1 MSRLTVVVVSYN
13 SRDFLDDCL
22 RAVEAE
28 RADTPLEV
36 VVVDNASTD
45 LDVPLLVQVHPELH
59 VIVNESNLGFSTA
72 CNIGLRAHPADF
84 YLLLNPDCIVGSG
97 AIAACLK
104 FLERESR
111 CGIVGCRVENPDGSL
126 QLACRRSI
134 PTASVALFRFLG
146 FSRLF
151 PRSRRFGR
159 YNFTYLDDRLT
170 HEVEAVSGSFM
181 MFRAAVL
188 EQTGGLDEQFFLYGE
203 DLDFCFRAAKA
214 GWRIFYFADAR
225 VTHHKRQSSRQNAD
239 LANYHFFNAMKLFYR
254 KHFHSNRHWLRSKA
268 VETTVDLAYR
278 LSEIRRR
285 LGARHKVGSDR

>member
-1 MSRLTVVVVSYN
+1 MSSLTVVIVSYN

-28 RADTPLEV
+28 RAATPLEI

-45 LDVPLLVQVHPELH
+45 LDVPALTKAHPGVH
-59 VIVNESNLGFSTA
+59 VIVNQSNLGFSAA
-72 CNIGLRAHPADF
+72 CNIGLRARPADF
-84 YLLLNPDCIVGSG
+84 YLLLNPDCMVAEG
-97 AIAACLK
+97 AIAACLQ
-104 FLERESR
+104 FLAREKR
-111 CGIVGCRVENPDGSL
+111 AGIVGCRVENPDGSL

-134 PTASVALFRFLG
+134 PTTSVALSRFFGL
-146 FSRLF
+146 SRLF

-170 HEVEAVSGSFM
+170 HEVEAVSGSFL
-181 MFRAAVL
+181 MFRSAVL

-214 GWRIFYFADAR
+214 DWKVFYFADAR

-239 LANYHFFNAMKLFYR
+239 IANYHFYNAMKLFYR
-254 KHFHSNRHWLRSKA
+254 KHFHRNRIASTVVA
-268 VETTVDLAYR
+268 AGVEAAYR

-285 LGARHKVGSDR
+285 LRARHEVGSGR

>member
-1 MSRLTVVVVSYN
+1 MSKLTVAIVSYN
-13 SRDFLDDCL
+13 SKDFLDECL

-28 RADTPLEV
+28 RDETHLEIV
-36 VVVDNASTD
+36 LVDNASVD
-45 LDVPLLVQVHPELH
+45 LDVSQLILAHPGLH

-72 CNIGLRAHPADF
+72 CNIGLHAHPADF
-84 YLLLNPDCIVGSG
+84 YLLLNPDCIVARG
-97 AIAACLK
+97 AIAACLE
-104 FLERESR
+104 FLERENR
-111 CGIVGCRVENPDGSL
+111 TGIVGCRVENPDGSL

-146 FSRLF
+146 LSRLF
-151 PRSRRFGR
+151 PRSPRFGR
-159 YNFTYLDDRLT
+159 YNFTYLDDRLS

-203 DLDFCFRAAKA
+203 DLDFCFRATKA
-214 GWRIFYFADAR
+214 GWKIFYFADAR

-239 LANYHFFNAMKLFYR
+239 IANYHFFNAMKLFYR
-254 KHFHSNRHWLRSKA
+254 KHFQSDGSRLRSML
-268 VETTVDLAYR
+268 VEKTVEAAYR

-285 LGARHKVGSDR
+285 LRARHEVGSDR